1 MVFLENEPPRFYKIQ
16 KTINEVNFD
25 SVYNL
30 IANPMPCC

>member
-16 KTINEVNFD
+16 KAINEVNFD

-30 IANPMPCC
+30 IENPMPCC